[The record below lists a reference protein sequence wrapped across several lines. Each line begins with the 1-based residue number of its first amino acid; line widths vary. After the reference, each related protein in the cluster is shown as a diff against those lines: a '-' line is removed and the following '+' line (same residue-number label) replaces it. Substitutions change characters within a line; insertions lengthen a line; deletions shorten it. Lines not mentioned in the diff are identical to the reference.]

1 MIKHFLAFEKQIAD
15 LEGKIEELRHL
26 SSGSDINIAEEI
38 GKLQASVSEKLK
50 STYSQLSPW
59 QKVLVS
65 RHPERPHFQ
74 DIIKNLFED
83 YIPLSGDRNFSDD
96 SALTGGTA
104 FFRGRSVIA
113 IGIDKGKN
121 TQDRINKNFG
131 MARPEG
137 YRKAERL
144 MELANKFSM
153 PVLMFVDTAGA
164 YPGKGAEQRG
174 QAEAIAKC
182 TQKSLEINVPS
193 ISIITGEGG
202 SGGAVALAV
211 ANNTLMLEHAI
222 YSVISPEGC
231 ASILWRD
238 PSKSLQAAEAMKL
251 TAKDLLKL
259 KVIDEIIPEPLG
271 GAHRDP
277 ENIAAD
283 IKHSI
288 IKNLKS
294 FENLSK
300 EEIYDHRKAKFLQIG
315 RERGFAK
322 SSNLEGGG
330 LSYKEAN
337 VRKIVSHI
345 EKNKLFYA
353 GIALLLVTSLITL
366 LF

>member
-26 SSGSDINIAEEI
+26 SSSSDINIAEEI
-38 GKLQASVSEKLK
+38 GKLQVTVSEKLK
-50 STYSQLSPW
+50 STYSQLNAW

-65 RHPERPHFQ
+65 RHPQRPHFQ

-231 ASILWRD
+231 SSILWRSSEKAD
-238 PSKSLQAAEAMKL
+238 QAAEALKL
-251 TAKDLLKL
+251 TAQDMKRFGI
-259 KVIDEIIPEPLG
+259 IDEIIPEPIG

-277 ENIAAD
+277 FIA
-283 IKHSI
+283 IKSI
-288 IKNLKS
+288 GDVIEKKLKEL
-294 FENLSK
+294 FLLNK
-300 EEIYDHRKAKFLQIG
+300 EELIKLKEKKYLEIG
-315 RERGFAK
+315 
-322 SSNLEGGG
+322 
-330 LSYKEAN
+330 
-337 VRKIVSHI
+337 
-345 EKNKLFYA
+345 
-353 GIALLLVTSLITL
+353 
-366 LF
+366 

>member
-26 SSGSDINIAEEI
+26 SSSSDINIAEEI
-38 GKLQASVSEKLK
+38 GKLQVTVSEKLK
-50 STYSQLSPW
+50 STYSQLNAW

-96 SALTGGTA
+96 NALTGGSA

-231 ASILWRD
+231 SSILWR
-238 PSKSLQAAEAMKL
+238 SSEKAGQAAEALKL
-251 TAKDLLKL
+251 TAQDMKRFGI
-259 KVIDEIIPEPLG
+259 IDEIIPEPIG

-277 ENIAAD
+277 LVA
-283 IKHSI
+283 IKSI
-288 IKNLKS
+288 GDVIEKRLKELLL
-294 FENLSK
+294 FNK
-300 EEIYDHRKAKFLQIG
+300 EELIKLKEKKFLEIG
-315 RERGFAK
+315 
-322 SSNLEGGG
+322 
-330 LSYKEAN
+330 
-337 VRKIVSHI
+337 
-345 EKNKLFYA
+345 
-353 GIALLLVTSLITL
+353 
-366 LF
+366 